1 VLRDEVCCLVLS
13 PCSCLHCS
21 RDHRPTT
28 LQHANASTDEVAY
41 RDNHHLLLEY
51 HSNSILK
58 GLARGVLDSTL
69 RICDARIPQV
79 ASELTKCVLPGIAMW
94 WCCVSGEFAT
104 VVCVFVGWSMLL
116 C

>member
-1 VLRDEVCCLVLS
+1 MFLLLPFAWS
-13 PCSCLHCS
+13 PPHT
-21 RDHRPTT
+21 P
-28 LQHANASTDEVAY
+28 QHANASTDEVAY

-79 ASELTKCVLPGIAMW
+79 TSELTKCVPTYGGFAAV
-94 WCCVSGEFAT
+94 VSVGGE
-104 VVCVFVGWSMLL
+104 L
-116 C
+116 

>member
-1 VLRDEVCCLVLS
+1 MLRDEVCCLVLS

-41 RDNHHLLLEY
+41 RDNQHLLLEY

-104 VVCVFVGWSMLL
+104 VVCVFVGWSMLP